1 MNTNIIVV
9 YFNSV
14 ANEVNSAEAG
24 YSDEVVE
31 DCPLLSL
38 SNDISAESSL
48 TSTPPYDIFLR
59 PSFRENQEILNTST
73 LNTTIQLDNVIDSL
87 TTESSTKSSS
97 VLSNFF
103 INPIKNK
110 PVSSNIMNFCDK
122 MNENEQKNIDILL
135 ARSIYASSSPLNLV
149 ENAYWKEFFKKIR
162 PAYCPPSTY
171 IISHRLLDDE
181 YKRVKECTNNNI
193 LNASVLGI
201 MCDGWTNLRNESIV
215 NFVVTTPNPI
225 FFKSISTGTDRHTG
239 EKMAEEIIN
248 VIEEIGQT
256 KVFGIVTDN
265 AKNMKKAW
273 QLITDKYPLITAYGC
288 VAHGLN
294 LLVNDIM
301 NLKLFNDV
309 INEGKS
315 IVNNIRRG
323 HITNALFLQK
333 RKNIKNST
341 ALTLPVVTRWA
352 SVVVF
357 LNSLLVNKQIIRSM
371 SIDETIE
378 KDLKPE
384 VKKLISSADFWDKIY
399 YFHQL
404 VSPLA
409 KWIKIIESDLPKLSS
424 VPFIFKEL
432 ETSFKNTIHNCI
444 YLKTEEKNIMKTLK
458 IRKEFCISSIHNAAH
473 LLDPKY
479 FGKCLNPEEHSDA
492 VEFIYQLSKKLDCLE
507 VDARQVITDIGNFK
521 NKTGPFSKEYL
532 WVAINDTNGLNWWN
546 AFCSETEV
554 SKIAIKILSLPATS
568 AAVERTFSSYKDV
581 HSLKRNRLTNE
592 RASKLVFIKHNL
604 KVIYYIIY

>member
-1 MNTNIIVV
+1 MNNADVE
-9 YFNSV
+9 YN
-14 ANEVNSAEAG
+14 
-24 YSDEVVE
+24 DEVVE
-31 DCPLLSL
+31 DCPLLSI
-38 SNDISAESSL
+38 SNDIPVESSSMSTPPFDIFIRPFFNENQEHL
-48 TSTPPYDIFLR
+48 TTSTP
-59 PSFRENQEILNTST
+59 
-73 LNTTIQLDNVIDSL
+73 NTTTNFDKVIESSKNALVDSL
-87 TTESSTKSSS
+87 TTESSSTH
-97 VLSNFF
+97 SNYCT
-103 INPIKNK
+103 NIKKNE
-110 PVSSNIMNFCDK
+110 SIFNNILNFCDK
-122 MNENEQKNIDILL
+122 INQNEQKNIDILL

-149 ENAYWKEFFKKIR
+149 ENVYWKEFFKKIR

-171 IISHRLLDDE
+171 IISNRLLDDE
-181 YKRVKECTNNNI
+181 YKRVKECTDNNI
-193 LNASVLGI
+193 LSAKVLGV

-215 NFVVTTPNPI
+215 NFVVTTPNPV

-239 EKMAEEIIN
+239 EKMAEEIIS

-273 QLITDKYPLITAYGC
+273 HLVNEKYPHITAYGC

-294 LLVNDIM
+294 LLVNDMM

-315 IVNNIRRG
+315 VVNNIRRG
-323 HITNALFLQK
+323 HITNALFLQE
-333 RKNIKNST
+333 RKNNKNST
-341 ALTLPVVTRWA
+341 APTLPVVTRWA

-357 LNSLLVNKQIIRSM
+357 IDSLLVNKQIIRSM
-371 SIDETIE
+371 SINEAIE

-384 VKKLISSADFWDKIY
+384 VKKLISSANFWDKIY
-399 YFHQL
+399 YFHQ
-404 VSPLA
+404 VVNPLA
-409 KWIKIIESDLPKLSS
+409 KWIKIIESDVPKLSS

-432 ETSFKNTIHNCI
+432 ETSFKNTIQKCK
-444 YLKTEEKNIMKTLK
+444 YFKTEEKNIMKSLK
-458 IRKEFCISSIHNAAH
+458 IRKEFCISNIHNAAH

-479 FGKCLNPEEHSDA
+479 LGKCLNTEEHSDA
-492 VEFIYQLSKKLDCLE
+492 VEFIYQLSKKLDNLD
-507 VDARQVITDIGNFK
+507 VDAKQVIADLCHFK
-521 NKTGPFSKEYL
+521 NKTGPFCKEYL
-532 WVAINDTNGLNWWN
+532 WAAINDTNGLNWWN
-546 AFCSETEV
+546 AFCSEIEL

-604 KVIYYIIY
+604 QVIYYNL

>member
-1 MNTNIIVV
+1 
-9 YFNSV
+9 
-14 ANEVNSAEAG
+14 NEVNSAEAG

-31 DCPLLSL
+31 DCPSLSL

-48 TSTPPYDIFLR
+48 TSTPPYDVFLR

-87 TTESSTKSSS
+87 TTESSSA
-97 VLSNFF
+97 LSNFS

-122 MNENEQKNIDILL
+122 INENEQKNIDILL

-265 AKNMKKAW
+265 AKNMKKVW

-315 IVNNIRRG
+315 IVNNIKRG

-357 LNSLLVNKQIIRSM
+357 FKFITSKQ
-371 SIDETIE
+371 
-378 KDLKPE
+378 
-384 VKKLISSADFWDKIY
+384 A
-399 YFHQL
+399 
-404 VSPLA
+404 
-409 KWIKIIESDLPKLSS
+409 
-424 VPFIFKEL
+424 
-432 ETSFKNTIHNCI
+432 NN
-444 YLKTEEKNIMKTLK
+444 
-458 IRKEFCISSIHNAAH
+458 
-473 LLDPKY
+473 
-479 FGKCLNPEEHSDA
+479 
-492 VEFIYQLSKKLDCLE
+492 
-507 VDARQVITDIGNFK
+507 
-521 NKTGPFSKEYL
+521 
-532 WVAINDTNGLNWWN
+532 
-546 AFCSETEV
+546 
-554 SKIAIKILSLPATS
+554 
-568 AAVERTFSSYKDV
+568 
-581 HSLKRNRLTNE
+581 
-592 RASKLVFIKHNL
+592 
-604 KVIYYIIY
+604 